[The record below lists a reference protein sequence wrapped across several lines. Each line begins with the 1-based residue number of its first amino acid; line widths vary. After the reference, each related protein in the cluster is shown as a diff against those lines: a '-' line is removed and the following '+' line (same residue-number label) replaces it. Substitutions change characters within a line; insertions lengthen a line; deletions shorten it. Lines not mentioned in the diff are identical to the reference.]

1 MAGSGR
7 KVFANGN
14 TLSASDIQNYLQ
26 DQAVMYFADAAS
38 RTTAIPSPT
47 EGMVTYR
54 ADIDGLE
61 VYNGASYVPVNRNVV
76 SYTINTSA
84 SLSLTTTTETGFFSA
99 PSFTPI
105 TGRLYEI
112 TYSIGSLVKTTAAG
126 NIIVRL
132 HKDNVA
138 GATISAG
145 VINATSVG
153 LGFSFTKTTI
163 GTLSNTAFIPVVTVQ
178 SSNNGVDASNA
189 TYEGAIIIK
198 DIGLA

>member
-47 EGMVTYR
+47 TGMPTYR
-54 ADIDGLE
+54 NDLNSVE
-61 VYNGASYVPVNRNVV
+61 VYNGSSYVPATRNVV
-76 SYTINTSA
+76 SYVTNTVA
-84 SLSLTTTTETGFFSA
+84 AVSLTTTTETGFFSA

-105 TGRLYEI
+105 AGRLYEI
-112 TYSIGSLVKTTAAG
+112 TYSVGSMIKTTAAG
-126 NIIVRL
+126 NMTVRL
-132 HKDNVA
+132 HKDNIA

-145 VINATSVG
+145 VVAATSTG
-153 LGFSFTKTTI
+153 MGGSFTKTTSAVL
-163 GTLSNTAFIPVVTVQ
+163 GSTAFVPFLSLQ
-178 SSNNGVDASNA
+178 ASNNGMDASNA
-189 TYEGAIIIK
+189 IYEGSIIIK
-198 DIGLA
+198 DIGLG